1 MVIFY
6 IPLVLFLIFLVLA
19 AREDEKTCKISNARL
34 FFFLFLY
41 GLFTLFCSILA
52 KKGRFPLA
60 PHVFVRIWL
69 GRLLSGGLGLVFF
82 VILSLISRKSMGMGD
97 AKMLALLLLYTGLF
111 DGLFIMALAFF
122 FTLCRA
128 FANRLKSSFYEVRR
142 KKSFPFAP
150 QLALSYGLVFILKL
164 VRFLL

>member
-6 IPLVLFLIFLVLA
+6 IPLVLFLIFLVPA

-34 FFFLFLY
+34 FFFLLLY
-41 GLFTLFCSILA
+41 GIFSVIFSLLA
-52 KKGRFPLA
+52 KKGRLPLA
-60 PHVFVRIWL
+60 PHLFVKIWVS
-69 GRLLSGGLGLVFF
+69 RLLTGGLGLVFF
-82 VILSLISRKSMGMGD
+82 VLLSLISRKSMGMGD

-128 FANRLKSSFYEVRR
+128 LISHIKSSFYEVRR

-150 QLALSYGLVFILKL
+150 QLALSYGLFFMMKVL
-164 VRFLL
+164 RLLF